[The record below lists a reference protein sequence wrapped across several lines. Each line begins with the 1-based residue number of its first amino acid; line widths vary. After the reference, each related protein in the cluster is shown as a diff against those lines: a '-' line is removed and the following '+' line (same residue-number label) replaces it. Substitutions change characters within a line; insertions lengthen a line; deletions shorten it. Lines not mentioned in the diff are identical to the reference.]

1 VPELAGIES
10 KQEKIMTSGDERAH
24 KIAALNDAF
33 RTRLPAGGRVLVTAG
48 VDAKGAEFVAAA
60 LAKVRSINTF
70 TADNDPHGEHDFGAF
85 ALDGE
90 KLFWKI
96 DYYDRDEQH
105 GAEDPSDASKTLR
118 VMTVMLAQE
127 Y

>member
-1 VPELAGIES
+1 
-10 KQEKIMTSGDERAH
+10 MTSDSERAQR
-24 KIAALNDAF
+24 IAALNDAF
-33 RTRLPAGGRVLVTAG
+33 RKGLPAGGRVFMTAG
-48 VDAKGAEFVAAA
+48 VDAKGPAFVAAA
-60 LAKVRSINTF
+60 LAKVRSFDAF
-70 TADNDPHGEHDFGAF
+70 TGGNDPHGERDFGAF
-85 ALDGE
+85 ELGGE